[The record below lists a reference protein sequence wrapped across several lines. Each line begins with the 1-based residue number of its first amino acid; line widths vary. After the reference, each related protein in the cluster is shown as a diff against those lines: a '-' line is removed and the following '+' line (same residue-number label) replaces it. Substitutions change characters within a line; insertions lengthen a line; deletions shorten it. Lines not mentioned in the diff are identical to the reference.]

1 MVVGGPPGT
10 AVAASSPGRHP
21 SPPRSRR
28 LKSGVLEASAVPRDP
43 ASTRAAIRA
52 GDACL
57 RGDDPSQAARHYA
70 VALTALRTGGDKT
83 LLANVY
89 LRLGHANR
97 ALGRTLPAV
106 QSYRSAL
113 EMSPDHP
120 PTLEAL
126 VSLHTA
132 WEEWDYVAKY
142 EERLFKALSDSEKL
156 HDVLLRSGDRWWTLA
171 EDLERA
177 HVRYMIAAKRFPD
190 SRRAAERLADVADAM
205 DRPPATLRSPR
216 GAPKQSGTYPRRQRR
231 THRIDR
237 TKEAH
242 ALG

>member
-1 MVVGGPPGT
+1 M
-10 AVAASSPGRHP
+10 
-21 SPPRSRR
+21 
-28 LKSGVLEASAVPRDP
+28 LEASAIPTDP
-43 ASTRAAIRA
+43 ESTRAAILA

-57 RGDDPSQAARHYA
+57 RGDDPYQAARHYA
-70 VALTALRTGGDKT
+70 VALTALRTTGDKK

-113 EMSPDHP
+113 EMSPEHP

-132 WEEWDYVAKY
+132 WEEWAYVAKY
-142 EERLFKALSDSEKL
+142 EERLFEALADSDAL
-156 HDVLLRSGDRWWTLA
+156 HDVLLRSGDRWW
-171 EDLERA
+171 EINGDLERA
-177 HVRYMIAAKRFPD
+177 HVRYMIAAKRFPT
-190 SRRAAERLADVADAM
+190 SRRAAERLAAVTESM
-205 DRPPATLRSPR
+205 GGPPATLRSGAR
-216 GAPKQSGTYPRRQRR
+216 GATVSGTYPRRQRR

-237 TKEAH
+237 TKKAH
-242 ALG
+242 SLG